1 MRILFFDFELPHLLK
16 DSEFPVGGWAVQL
29 RQLLIA
35 LSAAGHHVGVLTW
48 EGANAYVGE
57 QSVCELVE
65 TYDPKKGIRKAR
77 LLYYFLPSIIRGVYA
92 FRPDVIVQSCA
103 GFNTGVMALMA
114 RLYGVPFVHRIA
126 CDTDADGR
134 YGLYLKGREQI
145 GFRFGLK
152 RSQLVVC
159 QNDYQLASIKAQF
172 PEKPAHIV
180 RNMILRNDAA
190 SRMSPPKRSY
200 IAWLGVFRRQKNL
213 PLLLRIATALPG
225 VSFRIGGMVPPKLD
239 AETAEAIEGL
249 KKLPNV
255 EFAGYI
261 RREGVSDFL
270 KGAIALLSTS
280 DFEGFSNA
288 FLEAF
293 QNGTPVVARKAV
305 DPDSIVARH
314 NLGLIADDEAELMQ
328 MVEAACRLDADS
340 YDRLSERC
348 RAYVDANHSPEKGVA
363 ALIGALSMVT
373 AGAPT

>member
-1 MRILFFDFELPHLLK
+1 MRILFIDFELPYLLK

-29 RQLLIA
+29 RQILIA
-35 LSAAGHHVGVLTW
+35 LSAAGHDVGVLTW

-65 TYDPKKGIRKAR
+65 TYDPKKGIRKLR
-77 LLYYFLPSIIRGVYA
+77 LLYYFLPSILRGVRA
-92 FRPDVIVQSCA
+92 FKPDVIVQSCS

-159 QNDYQLASIKAQF
+159 QNDYQLASIKEQF
-172 PEKPAHIV
+172 PEKPVRIV
-180 RNMILRNDAA
+180 RNMILRDDSGSANA
-190 SRMSPPKRSY
+190 PPKRAY

-213 PLLLRIATALPG
+213 PLLLRIARTLPE
-225 VSFRIGGMVPPKLD
+225 VNFRIGGMVPPKLD
-239 AETAEAIEGL
+239 AETAEAIAGL
-249 KKLPNV
+249 KTLPNV

-261 RREGVSDFL
+261 RRERVPEFL
-270 KGAIALLSTS
+270 KGATALLSTS

-288 FLEAF
+288 FLEAL
-293 QNGTPVVARKAV
+293 QNGTPVVARKAI
-305 DPDSIVARH
+305 DPDSIIADNR
-314 NLGLIADDEAELMQ
+314 LGLIAEDEAGL
-328 MVEAACRLDADS
+328 VEHVRAICRLDPAA
-340 YDRLSERC
+340 YDQISQRC
-348 RAYVDANHSPEKGVA
+348 RAYVEAHHSQEKGVA
-363 ALIGALSMVT
+363 ALIGALSMV
-373 AGAPT
+373 AAAS